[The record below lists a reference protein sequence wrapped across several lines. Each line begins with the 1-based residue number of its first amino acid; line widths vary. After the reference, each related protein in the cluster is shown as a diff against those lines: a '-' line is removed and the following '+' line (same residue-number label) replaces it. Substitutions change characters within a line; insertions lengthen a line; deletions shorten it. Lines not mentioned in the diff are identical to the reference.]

1 MQQPAGGTGD
11 MPVPPDPSFMHEN
24 AKPRPGET
32 LFALALVL
40 FSAAAF
46 WQSFA
51 ISGFKGLATAGT
63 FPMLASAAMLASSLL
78 VLVATV
84 RRGPGSASQDVAPTP
99 TTSAIL
105 PLPVVIVAGLVAIY
119 VMLMPLFG
127 FMLSSAAFLFASF
140 WYLWRKGWLVSLA
153 LTLVAL
159 AAIYAVFRLVF
170 QVVLPTGS
178 LVRGIF

>member
-1 MQQPAGGTGD
+1 
-11 MPVPPDPSFMHEN
+11 MHDN

-32 LFALALVL
+32 LFALALVI

-46 WQSFA
+46 WQSYA

-78 VLVATV
+78 ILVTTV
-84 RRGPGSASQDVAPTP
+84 RKDPRDVTQETRSSPV
-99 TTSAIL
+99 TTTIL
-105 PLPVVIVAGLVAIY
+105 PLPVVIVAGLVAAY

-127 FMLSSAAFLFASF
+127 FMLSSAAFLFASY
-140 WYLWRKGWLVSLA
+140 WYLWRKGWFISLILMLGS
-153 LTLVAL
+153 LTV
-159 AAIYAVFRLVF
+159 IYAVFRLVF
-170 QVVLPTGS
+170 QVVLPAGS

>member
-1 MQQPAGGTGD
+1 
-11 MPVPPDPSFMHEN
+11 MHEN

-32 LFALALVL
+32 LFALALVV

-51 ISGFKGLATAGT
+51 ISGLKGMATAGT
-63 FPMLASAAMLASSLL
+63 FPMLASATMLASSLV

-84 RRGPGSASQDVAPTP
+84 RARLGNTSQDT
-99 TTSAIL
+99 TTSPAAAIL
-105 PLPVVIVAGLVAIY
+105 PLPVIIVAGLVAAY
-119 VMLMPLFG
+119 VILIPFFG
-127 FMLSSAAFLFASF
+127 FMLSSAAFLFACF

-153 LTLVAL
+153 LTLVSL

-170 QVVLPTGS
+170 QMVLPAGS
-178 LVRGIF
+178 LVRGVF